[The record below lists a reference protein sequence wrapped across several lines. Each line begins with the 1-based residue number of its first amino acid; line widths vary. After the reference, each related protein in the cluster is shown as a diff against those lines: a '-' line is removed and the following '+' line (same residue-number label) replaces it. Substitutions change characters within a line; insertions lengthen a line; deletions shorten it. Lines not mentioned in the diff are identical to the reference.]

1 MGQFAN
7 MTVTIAGSG
16 IDPTSIAFTAD
27 RIENGVATW
36 YALGSGTSFATA
48 PTFTQSLRRS
58 NPSAASKVQRTQHKL
73 RIPHTDVNGNVTHY
87 NEFYMQTVIADVST
101 ATERAEDFELFRGLL
116 ALAGGPVLD
125 SVASGLNVF

>member
-7 MTVTIAGSG
+7 MTVTVGSG
-16 IDPTSIAFTAD
+16 SYSPTTVFTAD

-48 PTFTQSLRRS
+48 PSFTQSLRRS
-58 NPSAASKVQRTQHKL
+58 NPSAVSKVQRTQHKL
-73 RIPHTDVNGNVTHY
+73 RIPHVDADGKVTHY
-87 NEFYMQTVIADVST
+87 NEFYLQTVIADIST
-101 ATERAEDFELFRGLL
+101 ATQRAEDFELFQKLL
-116 ALAGGPVLD
+116 ALANGPVHD